1 MPDDLTAPPTV
12 ERLRAEYRRS
22 PALGIGEAAPRL
34 SWITST
40 PAPGWAQA
48 AYEVEVDGDALGRV
62 EGDESVFV
70 AWPTSP
76 LGSRDER
83 RVRVRVWGT
92 DGSASPWSGPLAIE
106 AGLLDPSDWAAA
118 WITTPDAGDE
128 RPQRFRRAFTAA
140 VAVAKARLYVTSA
153 GIHEVALNGHR
164 VGDHVLAPGWTAYG
178 HRLRYDTHDVTALVA
193 AGENVLGATVADG
206 WWRGHL
212 SWEMTRNVYGDRIGL
227 LAQLELTYE
236 DGTTDVVATDGTWRV
251 APGPWD
257 AADLYNGETYDARR
271 EDRGW
276 AERGV
281 DDAGWEAAA
290 AFEPAVGAL
299 VAPIGP
305 PIRRVE
311 EVPVREV
318 LRSPSGRTILDF
330 GQNLVGWV
338 RFTVQGQAG
347 TTVTLRHAEVLEHGE
362 LGTRPLRNAEA
373 TDRYTLRGGAPET
386 WEPCFTFHGFRYA
399 EVDGWPGELDPAAFT
414 SVVVHSDMERTG
426 TFSCSHELLNQ
437 LHRNVVWGMRGNFV
451 GVPTDCPQRDE
462 RLGWTGDLQVFAPT
476 ATFLY
481 DADGFL
487 ADWLEDVRAS
497 QGPDGQIPV
506 CVPAEPVPRFS
517 AFVAAGW
524 SDAATVVPWVLH
536 DRYADT
542 GRLARQYD
550 SMRRWVDHVRRR
562 NGARRLWP
570 EEFQLGDWL
579 DPTAPPDN
587 PSKAQTDAVLV
598 ASAYV
603 ARSAQLAADAA
614 ELLGHAD
621 AAAEHGRFADAVRRA
636 FRDEY
641 VAPSGRISSDSPTA
655 YALAICFDVYE
666 RPEQRHHAGARL
678 ARLLRRGH
686 HRIAT
691 GFLGTP
697 LVLPALTAVGETA
710 TAYRV
715 ITEESCPSWLYPVT
729 MGATT
734 IWERWDSLRPDG
746 TINPGEMTSFNHY
759 AFGSV
764 ADWMHQVIGG
774 LVPAAPGYRRLR
786 IAPVPG
792 AGMTSA
798 SCTLMTPYGPAA
810 CRWSVDG
817 MQVSLEAEVPPNT
830 TAAVVLPGTDG
841 TEHDVAAGTHRW
853 SYDVDVVVAAAWA
866 PEPAPVSSEYR

>member
-1 MPDDLTAPPTV
+1 MSDDLSAQPSV

-62 EGDESVFV
+62 DGDASVFV
-70 AWPTSP
+70 PWPATP
-76 LGSRDER
+76 LGSRDVR

-92 DGSASPWSGPLAIE
+92 DGSASPWSEPLVVE
-106 AGLLDPSDWAAA
+106 AGLLDASDWAAA

-128 RPQRFRRAFTAA
+128 RPPRFRRAFTAA
-140 VAVAKARLYVTSA
+140 GPVAKARLYVTSA

-193 AGENVLGATVADG
+193 AGENVVGATVADG

-212 SWEMTRNVYGDRIGL
+212 GWEMTRDVYGDRIGL

-236 DGTTDVVATDGTWRV
+236 DGTTGVVATDGTWRA

-276 AERGV
+276 AEPGF
-281 DDAGWEAAA
+281 DDAAWAAA
-290 AFEPAVGAL
+290 TGFAPAVGAL

-338 RFTVQGQAG
+338 RLTVQGEAG
-347 TTVTLRHAEVLEHGE
+347 ATVTLRHAEVLEHGE

-386 WEPCFTFHGFRYA
+386 WEPSFTFHGFRYA
-399 EVDGWPGELDPAAFT
+399 EVDGWPGDLDPAAFT
-414 SVVVHSDMERTG
+414 AVVVHSDMERTG

-437 LHRNVVWGMRGNFV
+437 LHRNVVWGMRGNVV

-476 ATFLY
+476 ASFLY

-487 ADWLEDVRAS
+487 ADWLEDVRVS
-497 QGPDGQIPV
+497 QGPDGQVPV
-506 CVPAEPVPRFS
+506 CVPAEPISRFGS
-517 AFVAAGW
+517 FVAAGW
-524 SDAATVVPWVLH
+524 SDAATIVPWVLQA
-536 DRYADT
+536 RYADA

-550 SMRRWVDHVRRR
+550 SMRRWVDHVRLR
-562 NGARRLWP
+562 NGAALLWP
-570 EEFQLGDWL
+570 EEFQFGDWL
-579 DPTAPPDN
+579 DPTAPPDK
-587 PSKAQTDAVLV
+587 PSHARTDAILV

-603 ARSAQLAADAA
+603 ARSAQLVADAA

-621 AAAEHGRFADAVRRA
+621 DTAEYGSFATAVRRA

-655 YALAICFDVYE
+655 YALAICFDLYE
-666 RPEQRHHAGARL
+666 RPEQRRHAGARL
-678 ARLLRRGH
+678 ARLQRRGH

-697 LVLPALTAVGETA
+697 LVLPALTAAGETA

-715 ITEESCPSWLYPVT
+715 VTEESCPSWLYPVT

-734 IWERWDSLRPDG
+734 IWERWDSMRPDG

-774 LVPAAPGYRRLR
+774 IAPAAPGYRRLR

-792 AGMTSA
+792 PGVTSA
-798 SCTLMTPYGPAA
+798 SSTLMTPYGPAA

-817 MQVSLEAEVPPNT
+817 TQVSLEAVVPPNA
-830 TAAVVLPGTDG
+830 TAGVVLPGSDG
-841 TEHDVAAGTHRW
+841 TELDVAAGSHRW
-853 SYDVDVVVAAAWA
+853 SYDADAAVAAAWA
-866 PEPAPVSSEYR
+866 PDPETTRRR

>member
-1 MPDDLTAPPTV
+1 MSDHATAAPSV

-34 SWITST
+34 SWITTT

-48 AYEVEVDGDALGRV
+48 AFEIEVDGEALARV

-70 AWPTSP
+70 AWPAPP
-76 LGSRDER
+76 LRSREER
-83 RVRVRVWGT
+83 RVRVRVWGP
-92 DGSASPWSGPLAIE
+92 DGSASTWSEPLVVE
-106 AGLLDPSDWAAA
+106 AGLLDPGDWVAA
-118 WITTPDAGDE
+118 WITTADGGDQ
-128 RPQRFRRAFTAA
+128 RPQRFRRSFTPAGP
-140 VAVAKARLYVTSA
+140 VARARLYVTSA
-153 GIHEVALNGHR
+153 GIHQVDLNGHP

-193 AGENVLGATVADG
+193 EGGNVLGATVADG

-212 SWEMTRNVYGDRIGL
+212 SWEMTRAVYGDRIGL

-236 DGTTDVVATDGTWRV
+236 DGTVDVVASDGTWRV
-251 APGPWD
+251 APGPWE

-271 EDRGW
+271 EDPGW
-276 AERGV
+276 SAPGA
-281 DDAGWEAAA
+281 DDAGWAAA
-290 AFEPAVGAL
+290 APFEPAVGAL

-305 PIRRVE
+305 PVRRIE
-311 EVPVREV
+311 ELSVVDV
-318 LRSPSGRTILDF
+318 VRSPSGRTILDF

-338 RFTVQGQAG
+338 RFTVQGEAG

-362 LGTRPLRNAEA
+362 LGTRPLRQAEA
-373 TDRYTLRGGAPET
+373 TDRYTLRGGPPET
-386 WEPCFTFHGFRYA
+386 WEPSFTFHGFRYV
-399 EVDGWPGELDPAAFT
+399 EVDGWPGEPDRAAFT
-414 SVVVHSDMERTG
+414 AVVVHSDMERTG

-451 GVPTDCPQRDE
+451 DVPTDCPQRDE

-481 DADGFL
+481 DAGGFL
-487 ADWLEDVRAS
+487 ADWLEDVRVS
-497 QGPDGQIPV
+497 QGPDGEVPV
-506 CVPAEPVPRFS
+506 FVPAEPVAGLRS
-517 AFVAAGW
+517 WIAAGW
-524 SDAATVVPWVLH
+524 GDAATIVPSVLQ

-542 GRLARQYD
+542 GRLARQLD
-550 SMRRWVDHVRRR
+550 SMRGWVDHLRRR
-562 NGARRLWP
+562 NGDRLLWP
-570 EEFQLGDWL
+570 EERQLGDWL
-579 DPTAPPDN
+579 DPAAPPDN
-587 PSKAQTDAVLV
+587 PAKAQTDAVLV

-603 ARSAQLAADAA
+603 ARSAQLVADAA
-614 ELLGHAD
+614 ARLGHAD
-621 AAAEHGRFADAVRRA
+621 AAAEYGEFAAAVRQA

-655 YALAICFDVYE
+655 YALAICFDLYE
-666 RPEQRHHAGARL
+666 RPEQRRHAGARL

-697 LVLPALTAVGETA
+697 LVLPALTAVGETE

-715 ITEESCPSWLYPVT
+715 LTEVSCPSWLYPVT

-734 IWERWDSLRPDG
+734 IWERWDSMLPDG
-746 TINPGEMTSFNHY
+746 TINAGEMTSFNHY

-774 LVPAAPGYRRLR
+774 VAPAAPGYRRLR

-792 AGMTSA
+792 PGVTSA
-798 SCTLMTPYGPAA
+798 SCTLMTPYGHAA
-810 CRWSVDG
+810 CSWSLDG
-817 MQVSLEAEVPPNT
+817 IRFILTAEVPPNT
-830 TAAVVLPGTDG
+830 TAAVVLPGRDG
-841 TEHDVAAGTHRW
+841 PEQDVAAGTHRW
-853 SYDVDVVVAAAWA
+853 SY
-866 PEPAPVSSEYR
+866 EITS